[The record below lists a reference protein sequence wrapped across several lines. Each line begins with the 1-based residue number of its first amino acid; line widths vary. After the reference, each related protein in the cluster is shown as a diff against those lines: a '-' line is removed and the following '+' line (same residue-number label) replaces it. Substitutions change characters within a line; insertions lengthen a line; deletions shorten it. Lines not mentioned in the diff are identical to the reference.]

1 MNTGMDDNQYRETR
15 QAYARAERLV
25 AEKIGFLRHLMIYIM
40 VNVLLIIINMVTS
53 SDFLWFLFPLGGWGI
68 LLLVHFIS
76 VFIFRGE
83 RFERWRRSEIER
95 EMTKLRREE

>member
-1 MNTGMDDNQYRETR
+1 MDDNQYRETR

>member
-1 MNTGMDDNQYRETR
+1 MNMGMEDNKYRETS
-15 QAYARAERLV
+15 QAYARAEKLV
-25 AEKIGFLRHLMIYIM
+25 AEKIGFIRHLIIYVL
-40 VNVLLIIINMVTS
+40 VNVLLLVINLVTS
-53 SDFLWFLFPLGGWGI
+53 SDFFWFLFPLGGWGI
-68 LLLVHFIS
+68 LLLAHFLS